1 MHLAISW
8 LLAAVLLMASAAQA
22 QSNPMAAILA
32 ALDKPEPSQALDAR
46 AYRADAARHIYQ
58 HFRPLVHRGPLP
70 AALQDIAILE
80 TTIDEQGA
88 VEKVEVVRE
97 PSSGRA
103 TPWIVALIQAAQPYP
118 VAALQGRVVYR
129 DTWLITNEGR
139 FQLDAIS
146 EGSQPQSASAARAR

>member
-1 MHLAISW
+1 MRLAISW
-8 LLAAVLLMASAAQA
+8 FLATGLLLACGVSA
-22 QSNPMAAILA
+22 QSNPMAAVLA
-32 ALDKPEPSQALDAR
+32 ALDKPEPSQAPDAQ

-58 HFRPLVHRGPLP
+58 HFRLLVHRGPLP

-88 VEKVEVVRE
+88 VEKVEVIRDAA
-97 PSSGRA
+97 SGRA

-118 VAALQGRVVYR
+118 AAVRQGRVVYR
-129 DTWLITNEGR
+129 DTWLITDEGR

-146 EGSQPQSASAARAR
+146 EGRQPQSASAKP